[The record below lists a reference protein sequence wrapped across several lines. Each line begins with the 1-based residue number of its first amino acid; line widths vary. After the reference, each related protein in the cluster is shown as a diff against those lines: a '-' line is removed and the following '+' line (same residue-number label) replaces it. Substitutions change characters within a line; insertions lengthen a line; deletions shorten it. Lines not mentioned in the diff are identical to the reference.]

1 MRNISL
7 LGLITLIF
15 VVSKIAGWITFSWLW
30 VFAPLWLPI
39 AVVLGGLALF
49 WIVALLLILIGVLWD
64 AVASRPKKRK

>member
-15 VVSKIAGWITFSWLW
+15 VVSKIAGWVTFSWLW
-30 VFAPLWLPI
+30 VFAPLWLPL

-49 WIVALLLILIGVLWD
+49 WIVALLLILIGIVWD
-64 AVASRPKKRK
+64 AVAKPKKRK